1 MAGRS
6 RSCIASCH
14 LAYVRDQFRGLE
26 SRWPVLLTW
35 EYCEGISD
43 GRHIDPTLIV
53 FLQARSALLPVCVG
67 LALVGRADEESSD
80 IILSSN
86 DQQTVVGVTSD
97 TTACL
102 SFPVRLVRGRESES
116 LVSYYT
122 LSNGSS
128 GSRAYRSILMW
139 CQPSCVYC
147 SKEPWGTPRPSSV
160 KARSFSPDSPR

>member
-14 LAYVRDQFRGLE
+14 LVDVRNQLRALEPRG
-26 SRWPVLLTW
+26 PVLLTW

-43 GRHIDPTLIV
+43 RRHVDPTLVV
-53 FLQARSALLPVCVG
+53 FLHACSALLPVRVSF
-67 LALVGRADEESSD
+67 ALVGRTDEESSD
-80 IILSSN
+80 IVLSSN

-102 SFPVRLVRGRESES
+102 SFAVRLVRGRESELS
-116 LVSYYT
+116 VSYYT
-122 LSNGSS
+122 LSSDKS
-128 GSRAYRSILMW
+128 GFRAYRNILMW